1 MSLSFVADYTDRVK
15 CAYDRSTQSGE
26 LGGAQKNIGM
36 EGFLYAIYNHDKGK
50 VEWHWMGYLSDEKQQ
65 DARTSFAN
73 TRKFV
78 EMMQRQKYL
87 PEGATLW
94 VQSDGCGK
102 QYKCGTTVETYSL
115 IAHSYK
121 LQVDYFITIYSWP
134 WQMLGGFP
142 SWN

>member
-1 MSLSFVADYTDRVK
+1 MLSWSKHQRDVFVIRDYTDRVK
-15 CAYDRSTQSGE
+15 CAYDTSIQSGE

-50 VEWHWMGYLSDEKQQ
+50 VEWHWVGYLSDEKQQ
-65 DARTSFAN
+65 DAHTSFAN

-102 QYKCGTTVETYSL
+102 QYKC
-115 IAHSYK
+115 
-121 LQVDYFITIYSWP
+121 
-134 WQMLGGFP
+134 
-142 SWN
+142 